1 MSHTHTYIYMYCCIY
16 FLRDKLGPPFR
27 AHKLRKNPSYDS
39 PFPCAEFGEAEG
51 WAQGWLQS
59 PQ

>member
-1 MSHTHTYIYMYCCIY
+1 MYCCIY
-16 FLRDKLGPPFR
+16 FLRDKPGPPFR

-51 WAQGWLQS
+51 WAQG
-59 PQ
+59 